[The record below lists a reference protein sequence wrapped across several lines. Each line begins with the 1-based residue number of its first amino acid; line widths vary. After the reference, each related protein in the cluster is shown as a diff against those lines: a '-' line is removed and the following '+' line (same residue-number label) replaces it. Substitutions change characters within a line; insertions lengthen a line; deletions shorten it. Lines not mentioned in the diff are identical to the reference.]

1 MFHLLS
7 MNFEGSLNSLK
18 VTGQTVLGIALGLS
32 LASIA
37 VGMTLH
43 ALEALK
49 KKKAKKE

>member
-18 VTGQTVLGIALGLS
+18 ITGQTVLGIALGLS
-32 LASIA
+32 FASVV

-43 ALEALK
+43 ALDSLK
-49 KKKAKKE
+49 KKKANKK